1 MIELLEDEGIHL
13 TANQMTELLGVVNQE
28 ELLEV
33 EKKIEK
39 TLKQADIKTADDIGH
54 VLQTKGSQRICVEEV
69 LVADM
74 ENQIQRKKTEPE
86 KHLDVVDVEQILSI
100 VKTKHVEPKKEI
112 SEMEPIFFRARVKST
127 GANP

>member
-1 MIELLEDEGIHL
+1 MLEEEGIHL
-13 TANQMTELLGVVNQE
+13 TAKQMTELLGVVNQE
-28 ELLEV
+28 QLLEV

-39 TLKQADIKTADDIGH
+39 TLKQVVDNKMTDDVGH

-74 ENQIQRKKTEPE
+74 ENQIQRKKIEPQ
-86 KHLDVVDVEQILSI
+86 LDVVDVEQILSI
-100 VKTKHVEPKKEI
+100 VKMKHVEPKKEMTEI
-112 SEMEPIFFRARVKST
+112 EPIFFRARVNST